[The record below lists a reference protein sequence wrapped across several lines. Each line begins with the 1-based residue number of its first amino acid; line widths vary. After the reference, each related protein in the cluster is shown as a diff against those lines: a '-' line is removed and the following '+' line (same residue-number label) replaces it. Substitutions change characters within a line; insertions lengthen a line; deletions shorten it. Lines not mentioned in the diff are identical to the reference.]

1 MIAFFLAVTK
11 RRVTVKFLLNSR
23 ASHMD
28 LMLKHM
34 EDLLH
39 VNPRLIEIKI
49 YTVRF
54 HHIHC
59 SMFNKSSLI
68 SNVHDRPTSKVFK
81 AVITSY

>member
-1 MIAFFLAVTK
+1 
-11 RRVTVKFLLNSR
+11 
-23 ASHMD
+23 MD

-34 EDLLH
+34 EDLLN

-54 HHIHC
+54 LHKLC
-59 SMFNKSSLI
+59 NMLNKSSLI
-68 SNVHDRPTSKVFK
+68 SNVHNRPTSEVFK